1 MCRRKIENRDQLLAD
16 VDEYIREH
24 EQVSLE
30 ELVVSMKELGH
41 DCTPRM
47 VRPLLKERGL
57 TVKSVNGRW
66 FWGVWD
72 EESDDD
78 DVDEDVDDD
87 EVDDDDDDDDDEDD
101 DDEDDDDVDDD
112 DDDDDEDDD
121 DDDDDDEDDD
131 DEDDEDDDDDERPVP
146 EPLKKAQ
153 AENKRLQEENSQL
166 IAALLKTTQLK
177 KSIQAMQKKLLVE
190 LAALIQATY
199 GEREAD

>member
-16 VDEYIREH
+16 VDEYISNH

-30 ELVVSMKELGH
+30 ELVQSMQELGH

-57 TVKSVNGRW
+57 KVKSVNGRW

-72 EESDDD
+72 EEY
-78 DVDEDVDDD
+78 DEQDDD
-87 EVDDDDDDDDDEDD
+87 EDNDDDEDD
-101 DDEDDDDVDDD
+101 DDEDVDDD
-112 DDDDDEDDD
+112 DEEDE
-121 DDDDDDEDDD
+121 
-131 DEDDEDDDDDERPVP
+131 ERPVP
-146 EPLKKAQ
+146 EPLKKAE
-153 AENKRLQEENSQL
+153 AENKRLQEENRRL

-190 LAALIQATY
+190 LADLIHATY
-199 GEREAD
+199 GERESESETQESD